1 MKRGFLLV
9 FLTFGIAHGLAS
21 TEVAPVIEHV
31 RELIATPEFRE
42 RWNPVLWEGYSSGR
56 NDPNGGYLL
65 RFAFTLGV
73 SERPLYFVA
82 SDRFGETNK
91 SLPAW
96 DVYRVSADARALKV
110 ANGVALSTHG
120 FFVDPSRRALTQ
132 PFADGSSLVLHIA
145 RDGSVRQE
153 RRSSAP
159 DGRVEEIVTGDAS
172 LSSRFVPEVEKIPL
186 AAFLRSP
193 QAQWLPLR
201 RDLSVAAQSLDT
213 ADEPLLRVGADLSWS
228 DAVTLVQSL
237 PSANPE
243 DPAKEVS
250 PISGAAT
257 SPSQSQPQ
265 ELPTASLSERTARE
279 RSAAGRGW
287 MRWQPLILLF
297 GIVVACWVIWK
308 RRRQS

>member
-1 MKRGFLLV
+1 MKRCFLLV
-9 FLTFGIAHGLAS
+9 VLTFGIAHGSGS

-31 RELIATPEFRE
+31 RELFATPEFRE

-65 RFAFTLGV
+65 RFAFTFSAG
-73 SERPLYFVA
+73 ERPLYFVA

-120 FFVDPSRRALTQ
+120 FFVNPARRALTQ
-132 PFADGSSLVLHIA
+132 PFSDGSSLVLQVA

-153 RRSSAP
+153 KHSAP
-159 DGRVEEIVTGDAS
+159 PDGVAEEPVTGDAH
-172 LSSRFVPEVEKIPL
+172 LGSRFVPEVEKIPL

-213 ADEPLLRVGADLSWS
+213 TDEPLLRVGADLSWS

-237 PSANPE
+237 PSESPG
-243 DPAKEVS
+243 DPANEVS
-250 PISGAAT
+250 PISDAAM

-265 ELPTASLSERTARE
+265 ELPTASSSETTAKE
-279 RSAAGRGW
+279 RSVGGRAW
-287 MRWQPLILLF
+287 MRLQPLILLF
-297 GIVVACWVIWK
+297 GIVVASWVIWK
-308 RRRQS
+308 RRRRS